1 MDLLVCLKIY
11 IEFAIYL
18 NFGMNLNKDKRLFP
32 YMIAIHVLYISNRKS
47 VYARTDFLLVGS

>member
-1 MDLLVCLKIY
+1 
-11 IEFAIYL
+11 
-18 NFGMNLNKDKRLFP
+18 MNLNKDKTLFP